1 MFSQRAIPIK
11 SMTTHGEWMI
21 DEFCE
26 QCRSFRLDADCIDR
40 GKAHGF
46 VWRKLEIESGA
57 TCPLCRFF
65 DAALHGHQVSKRVM
79 HTTTFRLDDLRIT
92 NTEEHFQ
99 HRPPITGILRMYK
112 PHWSNDG
119 PNYGRYLLPLP
130 QHPGREWPHSR
141 ASRHALF
148 ELPSQYRSLP
158 YRHLSANS
166 IDIVSIRQ
174 WVAGCRTEH
183 RDSCASPSHEL
194 LSKVRSS
201 SGFTLIECSSRKIIK
216 PPAVFE
222 YVALSYVWG
231 QSLAQEATS
240 PNSQKCLPAKLP
252 NTIEDAL
259 KVTIQL
265 GFQYLWVDKYCINQ
279 SPHTN
284 ELRTQLAAMDLI
296 YHCAEITII
305 AAAGSDANYGLP
317 GVRKRRRV
325 LRPSIKI
332 NGITWTSGI
341 RDTEL
346 LVKQSTWRTR
356 GWTYQ
361 EGHFARRRLTFT
373 DEQVLYECN
382 RCTRNETMNCA
393 MGRQE
398 DISSDIFGLNR
409 SSPRT
414 ALTLHTHIQNYTET
428 NLTYP
433 SDALYAMQGLF
444 ASFSKKHTP
453 EKQFWGIPISTVP
466 TGHNESTFPPSP
478 WNHPA
483 IVLMYGLAWS
493 IRAGALAQR
502 RPGFPSWSWAGWT
515 APIKWRPTAW
525 PPISKSRIPA
535 QISVL
540 KTNGADQPLTEQL
553 IDDVFMNNDNETA
566 APHTYR
572 LLVKAEIIRIRFD
585 RLNVK
590 DHKRT
595 YMSHG
600 NSIDLS
606 TSPSSMTSAPR
617 KRFTYAVVQRIEG
630 AEAPY
635 YWILQPTPSID
646 ADSELRRAICEESF
660 DCIVL
665 DPMHGLVVRSVNGVA
680 ERLGR
685 INLHSWQDLSN
696 VWDDGTY
703 DSLRCTGPHLRDFL
717 GGDEREILL
726 G

>member
-1 MFSQRAIPIK
+1 
-11 SMTTHGEWMI
+11 MI

-26 QCRSFRLDADCIDR
+26 QCRNFRLEAECVTQ
-40 GKAHGF
+40 GKVQGYI
-46 VWRKLEIESGA
+46 WRKLEIECGA

-65 DAALHGHQVSKRVM
+65 DAALHDHQVSKSVL
-79 HTTTFRLDDLRIT
+79 HTTTFRLDDLRIP

-99 HRPPITGILRMYK
+99 HRPPVTGILRLFK

-119 PNYGRYLLPLP
+119 PNYGRYLIPLP
-130 QHPGREWPHSR
+130 GHPGKEWPPSR

-148 ELPSQYRSLP
+148 ELPRQYRPLP
-158 YRHLSANS
+158 YRRLSPRS
-166 IDIVSIRQ
+166 IDFAHIRE
-174 WVAGCRTEH
+174 WITGCRTEH
-183 RDSCASPSHEL
+183 QDFCAPPGPEL
-194 LSKVRSS
+194 LSKIRSS
-201 SGFTLIECSSRKIIK
+201 LGFTLIDCTSRRIVK
-216 PPAVFE
+216 PPAVFK

-231 QSLAQEATS
+231 QSLAQEATIE
-240 PNSQKCLPAKLP
+240 NSRSILPVKLP
-252 NTIEDAL
+252 NTIEDAV

-279 SPHTN
+279 TPHSN

-296 YHCAEITII
+296 YSCAEITII

-317 GVRKRRRV
+317 GVKKRPRV
-325 LRPSIKI
+325 VRPSINI

-414 ALTLHTHIQNYTET
+414 ELTLHTHIQNYTET

-433 SDALYAMQGLF
+433 SDVLYAMQGLF
-444 ASFSKKHTP
+444 TSFSKKRTS
-453 EKQFWGIPISTVP
+453 ERQFWGIPISTVP
-466 TGHNESTFPPSP
+466 TGDNQSDFPPSSC
-478 WNHPA
+478 NHPA
-483 IVLMYGLAWS
+483 IVLIYGLAWS
-493 IRAGALAQR
+493 IRAGAVAQR
-502 RPGFPSWSWAGWT
+502 RQGFPSWSWAGWT
-515 APIKWRPTAW
+515 APIKWRPIAL
-525 PPISKSRIPA
+525 PQMSKSRIPA
-535 QISVL
+535 QISVV
-540 KTNGADQPLTEQL
+540 KTDGTDAPLTEQL
-553 IDDVFMNNDNETA
+553 VDDVFLNNDNEA
-566 APHTYR
+566 AAYSYQLR
-572 LLVKAEIIRIRFD
+572 VRAEIIRIRFD
-585 RLNVK
+585 RLTIK
-590 DHKRT
+590 DHAST
-595 YMSHG
+595 HMASE
-600 NSIDLS
+600 NSLGLS
-606 TSPSSMTSAPR
+606 TSPSSTTSIPR
-617 KRFTYAVVQRIEG
+617 KRFTYAVVQRVEG

-635 YWILQPTPSID
+635 YWILQPTPNIA
-646 ADSELRRAICEESF
+646 ADSELRRVICEEPF

-665 DPMHGLVVRSVNGVA
+665 NSMHGLVVRLVDGVA

-685 INLHSWQDLSN
+685 INLRSWQDLSN

-703 DSLRCTGPHLRDFL
+703 DSLRSTGPHLRDFL
-717 GGDEREILL
+717 GGEEREVVL